1 LSERRSME
9 IIIEDIPEEGLAI
22 EATEDDQWLEFAV
35 RDAIGEA
42 CDEGCEAKLSVSIS
56 GVEGTVTVDGDVDIV
71 SHPICDRCAVVFS
84 EGGRFHI
91 HALMAPKYESE
102 RQRRM
107 EQNLDVEIVEE
118 DLEFS
123 YYEGDR
129 FDLADVVREQV
140 ALAQRMKHLCRED
153 CAGLCQRCG
162 KNLNEGPCGCP
173 KEEGSGQFA
182 ALREMR
188 KAGGTKN

>member
-1 LSERRSME
+1 MSERTSME
-9 IIIEDIPEEGLAI
+9 IFIEDIPEEGLCI
-22 EATEDDQWLEFAV
+22 EATEKDQWLGLAV
-35 RDAIGEA
+35 RDALGEV
-42 CDEGCEAKLSVSIS
+42 CDRGCEARLTVGFSR
-56 GVEGTVTVDGDVDIV
+56 VEGTVNIDGDIDIV
-71 SHPICDRCAVVFS
+71 SHPTCDRCAVEFP

-107 EQNLDVEIVEE
+107 EKHLDVEIVDE

-129 FDLADVVREQV
+129 FDLADVIREQV
-140 ALAQRMKHLCRED
+140 LLAQRMKHLCRED

-162 KNLNEGPCGCP
+162 KNLNEGPCDCP
-173 KEEGSGQFA
+173 EEAESKGFS
-182 ALREMR
+182 AL
-188 KAGGTKN
+188 KGVKIQTH